1 MKVEIRIDKSISKS
15 ETSAVITCPEVT
27 ETVLEAQRLL
37 LGLALDDGESVI
49 TGTESGRTVII
60 ERSELYAVKSENG
73 KTLLVC
79 REKRLES
86 QKPLKD
92 FEGLR
97 DFMRISKSCIVN
109 LKKLKLVEPHYSGLM
124 ILELKNGSK
133 EFISRKYLP
142 DLKRYLGL

>member
-15 ETSAVITCPEVT
+15 EINALITCPEVT
-27 ETVLEAQRLL
+27 EAVLEAQRLL
-37 LGLALDDGESVI
+37 LGLGEDEAVI
-49 TGTESGRTVII
+49 TGTENGRTVII
-60 ERSELYAVKSENG
+60 DRSELYAVKSENG
-73 KTLLVC
+73 RTLLVC
-79 REKRLES
+79 KEKSFES
-86 QKPLKD
+86 PKPLKD

-142 DLKRYLGL
+142 DLKNYLGL

>member
-15 ETSAVITCPEVT
+15 EINALITCPEVT

-37 LGLALDDGESVI
+37 LGLGEGETVI
-49 TGTESGRTVII
+49 TGTENGRTVII
-60 ERSELYAVKSENG
+60 ERQELFAIKSENG
-73 KTLLVC
+73 RTQLVC
-79 REKRLES
+79 KEKSFES
-86 QKPLKD
+86 PKPLKD

-124 ILELKNGSK
+124 LLTLKNGSK
-133 EFISRKYLP
+133 EYISRKYLP
-142 DLKRYLGL
+142 DLKKYLGL

>member
-15 ETSAVITCPEVT
+15 EINALITCPEVT

-37 LGLALDDGESVI
+37 LGLGEGETVI
-49 TGTESGRTVII
+49 TGMENGRTVII
-60 ERSELYAVKSENG
+60 DRSELYAVKSENG
-73 KTLLVC
+73 RTLLVC
-79 REKRLES
+79 KEKSFES
-86 QKPLKD
+86 PKPLKD

-142 DLKRYLGL
+142 DLKNYLGL